1 MQENIA
7 KTVRYGW
14 IPEGRLS
21 ERIDLSEQA
30 RRLDRA
36 LKVAEKWMEAAFSTE
51 TTELHSRATYTR
63 DALLEELSRV
73 CFEMEVAE
81 RRGVYGEEHED
92 KASPD
97 ALSDAFT
104 EVFCILDRAPADLFN
119 DGSPRGR
126 YALMGALMVAQDGL
140 SGEQEPSSAEAKATA

>member
-1 MQENIA
+1 MHDEIA

-14 IPEGRLS
+14 VPKGRLS

-63 DALLEELSRV
+63 DALQEELSRV
-73 CFEMEVAE
+73 CFSMEAEE
-81 RRGVYGEEHED
+81 RRDLYGEEHED
-92 KASPD
+92 KATSD

-104 EVFCILDRAPADLFN
+104 EVFCILGDAPADLFR

-140 SGEQEPSSAEAKATA
+140 GGEKEKPEPEKSTA